1 MTFTNTD
8 MVFVI
13 IFSFSVLLV
22 CVAFFF
28 PKKKGM
34 NFTNTDGLSYRVTM
48 YSLWQDWAHTE
59 YFLEQR
65 CWINAHVK
73 KRVFMQLK
81 KKVHTE
87 SIPIPRKIK
96 EEMNDDIY

>member
-28 PKKKGM
+28 LRKKGM
-34 NFTNTDGLSYRVTM
+34 NFTNTDRLNPDVTM
-48 YSLWQDWAHTE
+48 YNLWQDWAYTE
-59 YFLEQR
+59 YFLER
-65 CWINAHVK
+65 YCWINAHVK
-73 KRVFMQLK
+73 KRVLMQTK
-81 KKVHTE
+81 KKVKE
-87 SIPIPRKIK
+87 QFFSIPRKIK
-96 EEMNDDIY
+96 QEMNDDIY